1 MKVGFIGMGNMAG
14 AICRGIISSG
24 FIEGKDV
31 YAYDPDA
38 NKIEMMQS
46 QFSVHTCQSEI
57 DLVLQSDVII
67 MAVKPHII
75 EKVVATVKSVI
86 MNKTIISI
94 VAGYSNVR
102 YEELLPGSHHL
113 TVMPNTPARVLQG
126 VTLFEKD
133 NTLTES
139 ELTFAQ
145 ELFTSI
151 GEVYFIDNDQMTAGG
166 AVSGCGPAFVYMFIE
181 ALADGAVFSG
191 LPRDVAYQLASQMV
205 IGSAMMVKETKLHP
219 GILKDQVCSPGG
231 LTIKGVK
238 ALEENGF
245 RNAVIEAMIKS
256 K

>member
-31 YAYDPDA
+31 YAYDPDT

-46 QFSVHTCQSEI
+46 QFSIHACQSEI

-75 EKVVATVKSVI
+75 EKVIATVKSVI

-94 VAGYSNVR
+94 VAGYSNAR

-139 ELTFAQ
+139 ELTFAK
-145 ELFTSI
+145 ELFNSI